1 MTLIGVVGCIILVL
15 ASLGMRDTMIKF
27 TGLLDKKII
36 VYNTK
41 INLVEG
47 TSNDKTNELAI
58 KYNADTLGTASVKI
72 NDDVVSLEIYDISSG
87 LAGFIDENDKSIDLR
102 NDGVYICMR
111 LADLGIKV
119 GDTIKFSP
127 YGSYI
132 EYSVKVVE
140 TNRAITT

>member
-36 VYNTK
+36 GYNTK

-111 LADLGIKV
+111 LADLEIKV